1 MSRNVRAL
9 VVIAISLA
17 GPMMLVLDFVLRHFL
32 IGGQPDD
39 VRAFLADHVTAFA
52 WCVVPFPVIGGIV
65 GFRWYPSRFR
75 KSRERWRRDPSISD
89 VVATSHADLEALFL
103 TTTLAQLPAVL
114 GDLSLVLGARPAP
127 ALCSTTA
134 SVTAVLVIGAL
145 AHRTR

>member
-1 MSRNVRAL
+1 
-9 VVIAISLA
+9 
-17 GPMMLVLDFVLRHFL
+17 MMLGVDFVLRHFV
-32 IGGQPDD
+32 IARQPAD
-39 VRAFLADHVTAFA
+39 VRAFLADHVTTLA

-75 KSRERWRRDPSISD
+75 KSRERWRLDATISD
-89 VVATSHADLEALFL
+89 EVASTRADVEALFL

-114 GDLSLVLGARPAP
+114 GDMSLVLGARVAP

-134 SVTAVLVIGAL
+134 SVTAVILIGML